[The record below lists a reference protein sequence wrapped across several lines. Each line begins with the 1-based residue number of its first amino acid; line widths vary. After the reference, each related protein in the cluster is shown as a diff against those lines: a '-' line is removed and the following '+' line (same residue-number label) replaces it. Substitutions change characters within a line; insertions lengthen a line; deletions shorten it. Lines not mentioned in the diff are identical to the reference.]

1 MWYFVVALIVWAIAI
16 AVTAVIWRALDLREG
31 ITTDW
36 ENVKEA
42 FPFLAGITGL
52 VGLLWP
58 LTVTAVLFVVL
69 FNLFFKDW
77 IDSAAQW
84 IIDRF

>member
-16 AVTAVIWRALDLREG
+16 AVTAVIWRAHDLREG

-36 ENVKEA
+36 DDIREV
-42 FPFLAGITGL
+42 FWFLLAITGL
-52 VGLLWP
+52 AGLAWP
-58 LTVTAVLFVVL
+58 LTLTVVVFVIL

-77 IDSAAQW
+77 INSAAKW
-84 IIDRF
+84 IIERF